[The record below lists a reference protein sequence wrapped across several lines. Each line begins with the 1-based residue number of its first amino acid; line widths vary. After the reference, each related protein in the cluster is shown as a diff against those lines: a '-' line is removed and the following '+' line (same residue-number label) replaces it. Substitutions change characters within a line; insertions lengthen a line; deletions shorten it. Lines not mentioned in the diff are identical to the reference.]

1 VADKAPARAT
11 GAPGNGRN
19 GRSSPKRNRSSS
31 SAAQLRYINP
41 ELSWLEFNKRVLAQ
55 AEDSSVPL
63 LERAKFLAIVSQS
76 MDEFFQVRVAGLTEQ
91 VGAGVA
97 STAPDGM
104 SAAEQL
110 HAIRQEV
117 DDSVARQAQVFS
129 HEVVPQLDMH
139 GIRIVSAA
147 ELEGDDA
154 DWLTRLFEDRIFP
167 VLTPLAVDPAH
178 PFPYISNLSLN
189 LAVLVRE
196 PGKRKNRFARV
207 KVPPLLPR
215 FIAMPDGTRF
225 IPVEQVIA
233 ARLDSL
239 FPGMKVVTHHPF
251 RVTRNAD
258 LELEEDE
265 ADDLLA
271 AIETELRRHRRFADV
286 VRLEVDPGMSEE
298 ILELLRRELEI
309 GPEQVYVVDGLLDL
323 GALWTLHAL
332 DRPDLKD
339 DPWAGTTQARLANA
353 ANGQGANF
361 FRVLREGDVLVHHP
375 YDSFATSIEAFV
387 AQAARDP
394 DVLAIKQTL
403 YRTAG
408 TEGGIIR
415 SLIRAAEAG
424 KQVVA
429 LVELK
434 ARGDEQANIGWARA
448 LEEAG
453 VHVVYGLV
461 GLKTH
466 AKILLVVRQEEDA
479 IRHYAHIGTG
489 NYNARTA
496 NTYED
501 LGLLTC
507 DPAIGSD
514 LTNLFNH
521 LTGYSRQENWRRLL
535 VAPGNLRSS
544 ILDLIAA
551 EAAHADGRIV
561 MKMNSLVDPDV
572 IDALYTAS
580 QSGTEV
586 ELFVRGICCLRPG
599 VPGLSDRIHVCSLVG
614 RFLEHS
620 RIYRFG
626 SDDRG
631 AEYYIGSADMMPR
644 NLDRRVE
651 VVVPVRDL
659 VLQERLDEILSA
671 SRQDDTMA
679 WQLDAEGCW
688 HRIPTVNGINA
699 QRHLQEYALRESHP
713 GLSRTNA

>member
-1 VADKAPARAT
+1 
-11 GAPGNGRN
+11 
-19 GRSSPKRNRSSS
+19 
-31 SAAQLRYINP
+31 
-41 ELSWLEFNKRVLAQ
+41 
-55 AEDSSVPL
+55 
-63 LERAKFLAIVSQS
+63 
-76 MDEFFQVRVAGLTEQ
+76 M
-91 VGAGVA
+91 
-97 STAPDGM
+97 
-104 SAAEQL
+104 
-110 HAIRQEV
+110 
-117 DDSVARQAQVFS
+117 
-129 HEVVPQLDMH
+129 
-139 GIRIVSAA
+139 RI
-147 ELEGDDA
+147 
-154 DWLTRLFEDRIFP
+154 
-167 VLTPLAVDPAH
+167 
-178 PFPYISNLSLN
+178 
-189 LAVLVRE
+189 
-196 PGKRKNRFARV
+196 
-207 KVPPLLPR
+207 
-215 FIAMPDGTRF
+215 
-225 IPVEQVIA
+225 
-233 ARLDSL
+233 
-239 FPGMKVVTHHPF
+239 VTHHPF

-286 VRLEVDPGMSEE
+286 VRLEVDPGMSAE

-309 GPEQVYVVDGLLDL
+309 GPEEVYVVDGLLDL

-339 DPWAGTTQARLANA
+339 DPWTGTTQARLATT
-353 ANGQGANF
+353 ANGHGANF

-415 SLIRAAEAG
+415 SLIRAAETG

-544 ILDLIAA
+544 ILDLIEA
-551 EAAHADGRIV
+551 ESAHADGRIV

-572 IDALYTAS
+572 IDALYAAS
-580 QSGTEV
+580 QTGTEV

-599 VPGLSDRIHVCSLVG
+599 VPGLSDRIRVRSLVG

-620 RIYRFG
+620 RIYHFG
-626 SDDRG
+626 SDSR
-631 AEYYIGSADMMPR
+631 AEYYVGSADMMPR

-651 VVVPVRDL
+651 VVVPVRDPS
-659 VLQERLDEILSA
+659 LQERLDQILSA
-671 SRQDDTMA
+671 SRRDDTMS
-679 WQLDAEGCW
+679 WQLDAEGSW
-688 HRIPTVNGINA
+688 HRLPTVTGFNA
-699 QRHLQEYALRESHP
+699 QRHLQELALEESHL
-713 GLSRTNA
+713 GLTRTNV